1 MTNWLVP
8 TIGFVL
14 ILGAQGVCAK
24 IVLEHVSWQQLLVCT
39 SLVSAGVAAAL
50 LAVGTPLRPPNGS
63 SWALLAVTAVTPIA
77 SLALFYLALELAP
90 ASRVVPVSSVYPLV
104 TVALAYGFLSEQ
116 ITLVTLI
123 GTLLIAAGVALVVS

>member
-24 IVLEHVSWQQLLVCT
+24 VALEHVSWLQLLIWT
-39 SLVSAGVAAAL
+39 SLVSAGVAVALFALGTSLRPPRGSSGAL
-50 LAVGTPLRPPNGS
+50 LA
-63 SWALLAVTAVTPIA
+63 LAAVMPVA
-77 SLALFYLALELAP
+77 SLALFYVALELAP

-104 TVALAYGFLSEQ
+104 TVVLAYAFLSEE
-116 ITLVTLI
+116 ITLATLI
-123 GTLLIAAGVALVVS
+123 GTVLIAVGVALVVS